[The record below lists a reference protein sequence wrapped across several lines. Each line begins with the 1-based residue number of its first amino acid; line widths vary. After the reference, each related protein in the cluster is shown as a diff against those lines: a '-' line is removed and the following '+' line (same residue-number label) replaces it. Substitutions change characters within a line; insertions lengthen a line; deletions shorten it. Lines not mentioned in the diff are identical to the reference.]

1 MLVDTLYNDLAE
13 WHRIRTGC
21 NVSRYYISTWIYI
34 ISYTKGSFKM
44 SRDIRKR
51 YVKIAKDLYYN
62 FEVIKKIKAAKSE
75 SEIMRILHQARLS
88 TNY

>member
-1 MLVDTLYNDLAE
+1 
-13 WHRIRTGC
+13 
-21 NVSRYYISTWIYI
+21 
-34 ISYTKGSFKM
+34 M

-51 YVKIAKDLYYN
+51 YVKIAKDLYYS
-62 FEVIKKIKAAKSE
+62 FEVIKKIKAAKNE